1 MLARMR
7 RDISA
12 VLDRDPAARTPVEVA
27 LLYPGVH
34 AVWAHRASHWL
45 WRRGHL
51 LPARAV
57 SQAAR
62 WVTNIEIHP
71 GAYLGDGLV
80 IDHGSGVVIGE
91 TARVGTDVTIYHG
104 VTLGG
109 TSLDRGPRHPTIG
122 DRVTIGAGAKIL
134 GDLTIGDDSRI
145 GANAVVV
152 RPVHE
157 NSVVVGVPGQVV
169 ARAVPHTA
177 ADRPDLDNATVP
189 DPLGHAV
196 HHLAERVEALEV
208 TVSGHTQAADIHVLD
223 EGVWEAQDF
232 SI

>member
-7 RDISA
+7 RDIAA
-12 VLDRDPAARTPVEVA
+12 VLERDPAARTPVEVA
-27 LLYPGVH
+27 LLYPGLH
-34 AVWAHRASHWL
+34 AVWVHRASHWL

-51 LPARAV
+51 LPSRAL

-62 WVTNIEIHP
+62 LVTNVEIHP
-71 GAYLGDGLV
+71 GAELGDGLV

-91 TARVGTDVTIYHG
+91 TARVGADVTIYHG

-109 TSLDRGPRHPTIG
+109 TSLERGRRHPVIG
-122 DRVTIGAGAKIL
+122 DRVTIGAGAKVL
-134 GDLTIGDDSRI
+134 GDLTVGDDSRI

-152 RPVHE
+152 RPVRA

-177 ADRPDLDNATVP
+177 ADLPDLDNAVVP

-196 HHLAERVEALEV
+196 HRLAERVEALEV
-208 TVSGHTQAADIHVLD
+208 TISGHTQAADIHVMD
-223 EGVWEAQDF
+223 EGVWEAQDY

>member
-1 MLARMR
+1 MLERVR
-7 RDISA
+7 RDIAA
-12 VLDRDPAARTPVEVA
+12 VLERDPAARTRLEVA

-45 WRRGHL
+45 WRRGHH
-51 LPARAV
+51 LPARTV
-57 SQAAR
+57 SQVAR
-62 WVTNIEIHP
+62 WATGVEIHP
-71 GAYLGDGLV
+71 GAELGDGLV
-80 IDHGSGVVIGE
+80 IDHGAGVVIGE
-91 TARVGTDVTIYHG
+91 TARVGRDVTIYHG

-109 TSLDRGPRHPTIG
+109 TSIERGRRHPTIG

-134 GDLTIGDDSRI
+134 GDLTVGDDSRI

-169 ARAVPHTA
+169 ARAVRHTA
-177 ADRPDLDNATVP
+177 ADLPDLDHAVVP

-196 HHLAERVEALEV
+196 HLLAERVEALEI
-208 TVSGHTQAADIHVLD
+208 TLSGHTEAADIHVMD
-223 EGVWEAQDF
+223 VGVWEAQDY